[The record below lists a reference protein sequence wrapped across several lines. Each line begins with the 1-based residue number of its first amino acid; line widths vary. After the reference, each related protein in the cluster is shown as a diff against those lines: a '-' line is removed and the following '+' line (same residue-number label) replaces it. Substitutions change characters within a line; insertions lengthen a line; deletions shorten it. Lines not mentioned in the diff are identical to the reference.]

1 MGENAG
7 ERLGLPAGL
16 PRGRL
21 PAPTNAPDT
30 PRCYTPP
37 MPTSHRR
44 LGVVRDPDLDHALD
58 QTRSLLE
65 PQETRSAAAQ
75 VRALALRGARSVL
88 DERGSEGE
96 LRRRLD
102 EQHGA
107 TPAKVD
113 LLAVGLPHGAPDR
126 RDPTP
131 ASDALDWVRGS

>member
-1 MGENAG
+1 
-7 ERLGLPAGL
+7 
-16 PRGRL
+16 
-21 PAPTNAPDT
+21 
-30 PRCYTPP
+30 

-44 LGVVRDPDLDHALD
+44 LGVIRDPDLDHALD

-102 EQHGA
+102 ERHGA
-107 TPAKVD
+107 TPAKAD
-113 LLAVGLPHGAPDR
+113 LLAVGLPHGAPDH

>member
-1 MGENAG
+1 
-7 ERLGLPAGL
+7 
-16 PRGRL
+16 
-21 PAPTNAPDT
+21 
-30 PRCYTPP
+30 

-102 EQHGA
+102 ERHGA

-113 LLAVGLPHGAPDR
+113 LLAVGLPHGGPDR
-126 RDPTP
+126 RDPRP